1 MVDRRRGLGC
11 DSPVKAVVFDLF
23 NTLTVPIDDLEFR
36 SSLKAMAHAVGAD
49 SGAFTQV
56 WFDLLPERFDGT
68 FLTSE
73 ASVRA
78 ICDAIG
84 VPVHAK
90 AISVA
95 MKIHAEQSRRS
106 LRPRADAL
114 ATLNQ
119 LRVLRLRTA
128 LISSCSPDI
137 PVLWPTTPFAQT
149 IEEPVFS
156 CVEGL
161 TKPDSAIYLRA
172 CERLRVDPRACLY
185 VGDGAHGELSGAA
198 SVGMR
203 AVLIKTPEDSVA
215 AYDSERASWRGEVIE
230 ALSELPSLI
239 TGAEAAA
246 TD

>member
-1 MVDRRRGLGC
+1 
-11 DSPVKAVVFDLF
+11 VVFDLF
-23 NTLTVPIDDLEFR
+23 NTLTAPIDDLEFK
-36 SSLKAMAHAVGAD
+36 SLLKAMARAVGAD

-56 WFDLLPERFDGT
+56 WFDLSCERFDGT
-68 FLTSE
+68 FPTIQ

-84 VPVHAK
+84 VPVHAE
-90 AISVA
+90 AVSVTVQ
-95 MKIHAEQSRRS
+95 IHIELSRRS

-119 LRVLRLRTA
+119 LRALGLRTA
-128 LISSCSPDI
+128 LISSCSPDV

-149 IEEPVFS
+149 IEEPFFS

-161 TKPDSAIYLRA
+161 TKPDPAIYLLA
-172 CERLRVDPRACLY
+172 CKRLRVDPRACLY

-203 AVLIKTPEDSVA
+203 AVLIKTPEESAA
-215 AYDSERASWRGEVIE
+215 AYDSERTSWNGEAIN
-230 ALSELPSLI
+230 ALSELPDLI
-239 TGAEAAA
+239 AGAGAAA

>member
-1 MVDRRRGLGC
+1 MADQHQGSGIQASVA
-11 DSPVKAVVFDLF
+11 AVVFDLF
-23 NTLTVPIDDLEFR
+23 NTLTAPIDDLEFR
-36 SSLKAMAHAVGAD
+36 SLLNAMAHAVRAD
-49 SGAFTQV
+49 TGAFTQG
-56 WFDLLPERFDGT
+56 WFDLSRERFDGT
-68 FLTSE
+68 FPTIE

-78 ICDAIG
+78 ICDAIR
-84 VPVHAK
+84 VSVHAE
-90 AISVA
+90 AIRAA
-95 MKIHAEQSRRS
+95 MQIHTELSRRS

-119 LRVLRLRTA
+119 LRALGLRTA

-149 IEEPVFS
+149 IEEPFFS

-161 TKPDSAIYLRA
+161 TKPDPVIYLRA

-198 SVGMR
+198 GVGMR
-203 AVLIKTPEDSVA
+203 AVLIKTPEESAA
-215 AYDSERASWRGEVIE
+215 AYDSERASWRGESIE
-230 ALSELPSLI
+230 ALSDLPDLI
-239 TGAEAAA
+239 TGAEAAT